1 MTTVKTL
8 IEDSMREIVA
18 LTEGEQASADAIN
31 DGKRKLVSMLE
42 LWSIDGLMVP
52 YKAVESFTLPTTQNF
67 ATWKPGGN
75 LNSTT
80 PSNVLAVAYILATGR
95 KKLERMDWTAYLN
108 LPWVGVTS
116 EPKFYVWNP
125 DPTNPALYFD
135 VTPYAGSIQTVSEKP
150 LDTEFDLTDD
160 LEFPIGYEEA
170 LRTNLAIA
178 LCPSF
183 QKTASAE
190 LARGAR
196 ISKGILERKNVQ
208 PPSMTVSMPWGQRG
222 RVSTLPLRSS

>member
-18 LTEGEQASADAIN
+18 LSEGEQASSDQIN

-52 YKAVESFTLPTTQNF
+52 YKAVESFTLPTSQNF

-75 LNSTT
+75 FNSVT
-80 PSNVLAVAYILATGR
+80 PIRVLGVAWIFGDGR
-95 KKLERMDWTAYLN
+95 QKLERMDWTAYIN
-108 LPWVGVTS
+108 LPSIGDVS
-116 EPKFYVWNP
+116 APKFYVWNP
-125 DPTNPALYFD
+125 DPTNPALHFD
-135 VTPYAGSIQTVSEKP
+135 VTPYGGTVQTISEKP
-150 LDTEFDLTDD
+150 LDTAFELTDT

-190 LARGAR
+190 LRALAGR
-196 ISKGILERKNVQ
+196 SKGILERQNVR
-208 PPSMTVSMPWGQRG
+208 PPSMTVSLPMGRRG
-222 RVSTLPLRSS
+222 APLSLRTQ